1 MPLKAEV
8 RSLFES
14 LSAAR
19 TFSGEMVLPDVELG
33 EQPYHF
39 EGRVTFDITLT
50 NVGTGIV
57 ASGTAVA
64 TVRTPCV
71 RCLCDTCLEFEAE
84 IEGYYVLPG
93 HDDGIPEEQEFEY
106 IAADMSVDLEPVISA
121 SLVVELPFAP
131 VHDPDCKGICPVCG
145 ADRNIS
151 DCACLAPSA
160 PSPFDALK
168 ALHVRGEGDS

>member
-19 TFSGEMVLPDVELG
+19 TVSGEITLPDVELG

-39 EGRVTFDITLT
+39 EGPVRFDVTLT

-64 TVRTPCV
+64 SVKTPCV

-84 IEGYYVLPG
+84 VEGFYVLPG
-93 HDDGIPEEQEFEY
+93 DAEGLPEEQEFEY

-131 VHDPDCKGICPVCG
+131 VHDPDCKGICPACG
-145 ADRNIS
+145 GDLNIS
-151 DCACLAPSA
+151 ACDCRAAAP

-168 ALHVRGEGDS
+168 ELRVESGPDS